1 MSPTMFNAHAIWKV
15 SLMLAIEQPSSVK
28 DLKTK
33 VSGAH
38 VHVILR
44 NGLTN
49 VSKSANRCR

>member
-1 MSPTMFNAHAIWKV
+1 MFNAHAIWKV